1 MGAQLP
7 QELPLID
14 FTEEGAGQAFFDSL
28 ASFGFATLINHPLDM
43 RRVERIYTSWRDYFA
58 EGVGSEFAMDPMRQ
72 DGYFALEQAESAKG
86 QVLRDHKEY
95 FQFYDW
101 GRCPEHLKQDLSD
114 HFDDCVGFASTL
126 LRWVAD
132 HLPADVA
139 DALSIPLEDMIRE
152 SAQSMLRVLHYPPVP
167 EGSELPR
174 AAAHEDINLLTI
186 LPASDGPGLE
196 LQLQSGDWIEV
207 VNRPSQVVVNIGDML
222 QEATGGYLRSTTHR
236 VAATDP
242 AVLQRGRMSLPLF
255 LHPRP
260 DVVLSERYTADAYLQ
275 QRLQELGVI

>member
-1 MGAQLP
+1 MGVQTLP
-7 QELPLID
+7 ELPLID
-14 FTEEGAGQAFFDSL
+14 FSDEAASKAFFDSL
-28 ASFGFATLINHPLDM
+28 ESFGFATLVNHPLDM
-43 RRVERIYTSWRDYFA
+43 ARVERIYSSWRDYFA
-58 EGVGSEFAMDPMRQ
+58 EGVSSEFTMDPVNQ

-101 GRCPEHLKQDLSD
+101 GRCPEHLKQDLTD
-114 HFDDCVGFASTL
+114 HFEGCVCFASTL
-126 LRWVAD
+126 LRWVAS
-132 HLPADVA
+132 HLPAEVA
-139 DALSIPLEDMIRE
+139 ESLSIPLEDMIRE

-167 EGSELPR
+167 VGSKLPR

-196 LQLQSGDWIEV
+196 LQLQTGDWIEV

-242 AVLQRGRMSLPLF
+242 AILQRGRMSLPLF

-260 DVVLSERYTADAYLQ
+260 EVVLSERYSADAYLH
-275 QRLQELGVI
+275 QRLRELGVI

>member
-1 MGAQLP
+1 MSTQTP
-7 QELPLID
+7 SELPLID
-14 FTEEGAGQAFFDSL
+14 FNQEGASQSFFNSL
-28 ASFGFATLINHPLDM
+28 RTFGFATLVNHPLDM
-43 RRVERIYTSWRDYFA
+43 VRVDRIYASWRDYFA
-58 EGVGSEFAMDPMRQ
+58 AGVGSQFVMDPKNQ
-72 DGYFALEQAESAKG
+72 DGYVTLEQAESAKG

-101 GRCPEHLKQDLSD
+101 GRCPEHLKEDLSD
-114 HFDDCVGFASTL
+114 HFQDCVRFSATL
-126 LRWVAD
+126 LQWVAS
-132 HLPADVA
+132 HLPQKVA
-139 DALSIPLEDMIRE
+139 ESLSMPLEEMIQE

-167 EGSELPR
+167 DGSALPR

-196 LQLQSGDWIEV
+196 LQLQNGEWIEV

-236 VAATDP
+236 VAATKAED
-242 AVLQRGRMSLPLF
+242 LRRGRMSLPLF

-260 DVVLSERYTADAYLQ
+260 DVVLSDRYTANAYLQ
-275 QRLQELGVI
+275 QRLKELDVI

>member
-1 MGAQLP
+1 MRTQP
-7 QELPLID
+7 PRELPLID

-43 RRVERIYTSWRDYFA
+43 GRVERIYTSWRDYFA
-58 EGVGSEFAMDPMRQ
+58 EGVGSEFDMDPRRQ
-72 DGYFALEQAESAKG
+72 DGYFSLDQAESAKG
-86 QVLRDHKEY
+86 QILRDHKEY

-101 GRCPEHLKQDLSD
+101 GRCPAHLKQDLSD
-114 HFDDCVGFASTL
+114 HFGDCVGFASTL

-196 LQLQSGDWIEV
+196 LQLRSGDWIEV
-207 VNRPSQVVVNIGDML
+207 INRPSQVVVNIGDML
-222 QEATGGYLRSTTHR
+222 QEATGGYLRSTTH
-236 VAATDP
+236 
-242 AVLQRGRMSLPLF
+242 LSLI
-255 LHPRP
+255 H
-260 DVVLSERYTADAYLQ
+260 
-275 QRLQELGVI
+275 I

>member
-1 MGAQLP
+1 MNTQTP
-7 QELPLID
+7 SELPLID
-14 FTEEGAGQAFFDSL
+14 FNQEGASQSFFNSL
-28 ASFGFATLINHPLDM
+28 RTFGFATLVNHPLDM
-43 RRVERIYTSWRDYFA
+43 VRVDRIYTSWRDYFA
-58 EGVGSEFAMDPMRQ
+58 AGVGSQFVMDPKNQ
-72 DGYFALEQAESAKG
+72 DGYVTLEQAESAKG

-101 GRCPEHLKQDLSD
+101 GRCPEHLKEDLSD
-114 HFDDCVGFASTL
+114 HFQDCVRFSATL
-126 LRWVAD
+126 LQWVAS
-132 HLPADVA
+132 HLPQKVA
-139 DALSIPLEDMIRE
+139 ESLSMPLEEMSQE

-167 EGSELPR
+167 DGSALPR

-196 LQLQSGDWIEV
+196 LQLQDGKWIEV

-236 VAATDP
+236 VAATKAED
-242 AVLQRGRMSLPLF
+242 LRRGRMSLPLF

-260 DVVLSERYTADAYLQ
+260 DVVLSDRYTANAYLQ
-275 QRLQELGVI
+275 QRLKELDVI